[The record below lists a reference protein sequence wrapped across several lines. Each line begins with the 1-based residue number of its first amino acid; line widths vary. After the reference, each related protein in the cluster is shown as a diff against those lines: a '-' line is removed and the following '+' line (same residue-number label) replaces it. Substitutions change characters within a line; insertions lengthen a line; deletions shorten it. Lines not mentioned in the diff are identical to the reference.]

1 VFFTSESASG
11 SSVDNLAP
19 PEVTSLG
26 SNMDGAD
33 LVLTWDSSTAEDFLY
48 YSVFRD
54 GEFLTHVE
62 NAMYVDSSMPYGTYV
77 EYQVTAT
84 DENSNIS
91 DFSGTYG
98 TFVNVVGDVNSDYS
112 LNVLDL
118 IWVVGYILGNQDFD
132 DVQQTI
138 ADVDQNGS
146 IDILDIVQLMVI
158 IIDENSRVAS
168 NESEITIYKHANKLV
183 QNNDLLIAH
192 DITISH
198 DENIEINL
206 ADAMVADMTSDGYE
220 TRIIILDPKEDVL
233 FTTDGAFEI
242 VEMVSASDLGYLTL
256 NTIEVPTEFE
266 VTSAY
271 PNPFNP
277 QTTIKFGLPEA
288 SAVKVSIYDINGRMV
303 DELVDENLD
312 AGFHSYIWS
321 PSDVSSGVYIVH
333 VLTQVGMDSQKIMLM
348 K

>member
-1 VFFTSESASG
+1 
-11 SSVDNLAP
+11 
-19 PEVTSLG
+19 
-26 SNMDGAD
+26 
-33 LVLTWDSSTAEDFLY
+33 
-48 YSVFRD
+48 
-54 GEFLTHVE
+54 
-62 NAMYVDSSMPYGTYV
+62 
-77 EYQVTAT
+77 T

-91 DFSGTYG
+91 DFSDTYG
-98 TFVNVVGDVNSDYS
+98 TFVNVIGDVNSDYS

-118 IWVVGYILGNQDFD
+118 IWVVGYILGSQDFD

-312 AGFHSYIWS
+312 AGFHSYIWN